1 MSSQNPKPTPIA
13 GSKVPAS
20 ALAKARPLG
29 SAAAAGAVG
38 DADAVAGSP
47 VSTPARPVGAPV
59 VLKGSASEAGRNLA
73 LGVLAVLVAVPM
85 GGAAFWCAP
94 RETFVAI
101 CSAALVSLCL
111 FLAMQFRLL
120 LQRNGVFLLLSCGLV
135 LTLAVPICVRLMVAG
150 SEWAQTLADF
160 RRIQTAVPAGG
171 ANLQSNGSLAAGQ
184 TSAVSGTSPSISGTN
199 AGSAVSGTAAVSTE
213 ASTGPTMQAAAKV
226 EKEAQNARTPLSDAT
241 SEAEGPGNED
251 PVQKATRL
259 ARDEAVRRYPALQ
272 NPASA
277 ENAVYLE
284 AYNELTRLRKFDFFK
299 DPKWPLNLAEI
310 VGLREGWKREDQ
322 KPKPFQPAPNAA
334 PLPGS
339 EIALDGPQVS
349 ARGSSED
356 AKTPQPQKPP
366 ADPEEQAVSQST
378 AEARRRYPAVGVEGS
393 PENRA
398 YLEAYQDLDGRR
410 PDFFETPDW
419 PVRLVELV
427 AKREGWKRASP
438 DSAPAG
444 ASGRPSAGTKELPLP
459 R

>member
-1 MSSQNPKPTPIA
+1 
-13 GSKVPAS
+13 
-20 ALAKARPLG
+20 
-29 SAAAAGAVG
+29 
-38 DADAVAGSP
+38 
-47 VSTPARPVGAPV
+47 V

-73 LGVLAVLVAVPM
+73 LGVLAVLIAVPM

-94 RETFVAI
+94 REAFVAI
-101 CSAALVSLCL
+101 CSAALVSLLL

-160 RRIQTAVPAGG
+160 RRIQPAVGGSSFPGG
-171 ANLQSNGSLAAGQ
+171 AGSQNNGNGFPAQ
-184 TSAVSGTSPSISGTN
+184 TSAAPGASSGNTGASAGTP
-199 AGSAVSGTAAVSTE
+199 GAVSVPADAAGVAGGPSAQKAEVDSQSAKSAPPSPVSIPE
-213 ASTGPTMQAAAKV
+213 
-226 EKEAQNARTPLSDAT
+226 
-241 SEAEGPGNED
+241 SEAPVNED
-251 PVQKATRL
+251 PVQRTTRL

-272 NPASA
+272 NPGSP

-322 KPKPFQPAPNAA
+322 KPKAFKPLPNAA

-339 EIALDGPQVS
+339 ELALDGPQTP
-349 ARGSSED
+349 AKGSFEEF
-356 AKTPQPQKPP
+356 KTPQAQKGQAAPGP
-366 ADPEEQAVSQST
+366 ADAEEQAVSQAT
-378 AEARRRYPAVGVEGS
+378 AEARRRYPAVGVDGS

-419 PVRLVELV
+419 PIRLVELV
-427 AKREGWKRASP
+427 AKREGWKRAAP
-438 DSAPAG
+438 DSPPA
-444 ASGRPSAGTKELPLP
+444 AATGRPSAGNKELPLP